1 MDVAR
6 DRGNESD
13 RVKMNGGFVDGWD
26 FFFLSLRFEKW
37 GNGFDVEWGCLPLCI
52 LIIAC
57 ISIFLVIRVFCVI

>member
-13 RVKMNGGFVDGWD
+13 KMNGGFVDGWD
-26 FFFLSLRFEKW
+26 FFFFSLRFEKW
-37 GNGFDVEWGCLPLCI
+37 GNGFDVERGCLPLCT

-57 ISIFLVIRVFCVI
+57 ISTCLVIRVFCVI